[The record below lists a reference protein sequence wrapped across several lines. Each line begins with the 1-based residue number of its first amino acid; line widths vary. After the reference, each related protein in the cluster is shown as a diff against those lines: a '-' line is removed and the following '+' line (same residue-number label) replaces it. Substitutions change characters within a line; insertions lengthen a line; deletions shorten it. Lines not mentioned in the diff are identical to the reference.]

1 MKRTYSK
8 EFKMQACR
16 LVEDEHIK
24 VSIVAKQLGINA
36 VMLYRWLDEYRT
48 YGENAFVGNG
58 HLYPADAELRKLR
71 RENERLKVE
80 NEILKKAAAYFAE
93 HPEDE

>member
-24 VSIVAKQLGINA
+24 VSIVAKQFGINA
-36 VMLYRWLDEYRT
+36 VMLYRWLKEIKNT
-48 YGENAFVGNG
+48 TMA
-58 HLYPADAELRKLR
+58 AESHDGISQVS
-71 RENERLKVE
+71 N
-80 NEILKKAAAYFAE
+80 
-93 HPEDE
+93 